1 MSKNTNTIVMQSI
14 SMPIM
19 HTLTSYYNCCYY
31 SNGGGKADDTF
42 QHSLLEQEHE
52 LQVMGVFA
60 KGENT
65 TNQHELPRFG
75 IRI

>member
-1 MSKNTNTIVMQSI
+1 MSKNTNIAVMQ

-19 HTLTSYYNCCYY
+19 HTLTSYYNSCYY

-42 QHSLLEQEHE
+42 QHSLVEQEHK

-60 KGENT
+60 EGENT

-75 IRI
+75 I